1 MIDKG
6 YKVETLLSLS
16 PDEAT
21 DYSVPGQP
29 TTYQIHSNFDV
40 VSPFAVPRGTD
51 YVLLLTDS
59 KDVTQNHTR
68 TVTTDSINRLENYL
82 KKLDSGNKKYF
93 HDEKGG
99 IRKYE

>member
-1 MIDKG
+1 M
-6 YKVETLLSLS
+6 
-16 PDEAT
+16 
-21 DYSVPGQP
+21 
-29 TTYQIHSNFDV
+29 
-40 VSPFAVPRGTD
+40 
-51 YVLLLTDS
+51 LLLTDS